1 MNQTLVFLFGFIGG
15 RMAHPDF
22 SGLLYRK
29 SIFNFYYVL
38 HKSSQKSSLTS
49 SSFPFPPGRIGWA
62 FFLLCSLQSS
72 AQTSAK
78 LWHNKERTIHYQ
90 PQGND
95 FILYKGTRKFNR
107 ALYGTNT
114 GFRVEAGDLPEFA
127 LYMPGMGGNCKIGIS
142 INGKSKWITT
152 ASQIKTVY
160 RPGTMLYQIK
170 DSLLGKGQ
178 ISLSVLAMAN
188 AEGMIIKMETAD
200 IPSNTTLII
209 AYGGA
214 TGKKF
219 SRDGDIGAD
228 PESSFYLQPVYC
240 KDNRYTIFKN
250 TFQLSY
256 GLSKP
261 LSEEERYEIQYGNKQ
276 TDTAAK

>member
-1 MNQTLVFLFGFIGG
+1 MNPTVVLLFIFTGVALQIPSS
-15 RMAHPDF
+15 A
-22 SGLLYRK
+22 GLLYRIYLF
-29 SIFNFYYVL
+29 IFNYVL
-38 HKSSQKSSLTS
+38 HKPSQKSSGKFS
-49 SSFPFPPGRIGWA
+49 PFPFTWRKIGWA
-62 FFLLCSLQSS
+62 FFIVLNLS
-72 AQTSAK
+72 AQAQTNNTQ

-152 ASQIKTVY
+152 ANQVKTIY

-178 ISLSVLAMAN
+178 IDLSVLAMAN
-188 AEGMIIKMETAD
+188 AEGMIIKMETTN
-200 IPSNTTLII
+200 IPANTSLII
-209 AYGGA
+209 VYGGA

-219 SRDGDIGAD
+219 SHKFLLMAVNILLASASYTV
-228 PESSFYLQPVYC
+228 PSSPISFA
-240 KDNRYTIFKN
+240 NM
-250 TFQLSY
+250 
-256 GLSKP
+256 
-261 LSEEERYEIQYGNKQ
+261 
-276 TDTAAK
+276 AAVLLAR